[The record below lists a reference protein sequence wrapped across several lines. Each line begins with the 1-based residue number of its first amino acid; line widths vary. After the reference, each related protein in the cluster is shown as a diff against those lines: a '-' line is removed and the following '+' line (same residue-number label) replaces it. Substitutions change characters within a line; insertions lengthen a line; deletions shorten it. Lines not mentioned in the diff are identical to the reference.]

1 MVTTGLCDFIKI
13 DLDMYN
19 AQMSECNEVS
29 QSAMHERCKKKSHRP
44 EEATARHN
52 AMKRGYQAHIARF
65 EEKISVELGREVK
78 NDRELLDALLV
89 EMGGW
94 QYDAETYTITRRP
107 SHLSGGGC

>member
-1 MVTTGLCDFIKI
+1 M
-13 DLDMYN
+13 
-19 AQMSECNEVS
+19 
-29 QSAMHERCKKKSHRP
+29 
-44 EEATARHN
+44 
-52 AMKRGYQAHIARF
+52 
-65 EEKISVELGREVK
+65 ISVELGRELE